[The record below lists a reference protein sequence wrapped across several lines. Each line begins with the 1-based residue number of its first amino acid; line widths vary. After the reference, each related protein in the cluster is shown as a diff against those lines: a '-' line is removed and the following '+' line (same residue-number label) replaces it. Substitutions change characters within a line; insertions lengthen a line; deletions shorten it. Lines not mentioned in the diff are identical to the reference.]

1 MMRGVPGMDYDIE
14 KLKMT
19 IEDHNGIAT
28 SLQLQK
34 EGFSC
39 LMLYDSKLL
48 HVEQMVDVYK
58 AVFVSLNK

>member
-1 MMRGVPGMDYDIE
+1 MDYDIE

-19 IEDHNGIAT
+19 IDDHNGIAT

-48 HVEQMVDVYK
+48 HVEQMVDV
-58 AVFVSLNK
+58 